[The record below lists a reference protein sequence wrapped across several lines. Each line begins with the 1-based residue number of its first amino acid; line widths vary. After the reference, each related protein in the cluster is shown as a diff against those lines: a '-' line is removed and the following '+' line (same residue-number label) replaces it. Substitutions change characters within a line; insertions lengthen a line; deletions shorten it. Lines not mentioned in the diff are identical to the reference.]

1 MTIIPYLNLLMGSC
15 NGIATYK
22 QKPID
27 NMLLG
32 GYASIITP
40 ISMIKAYSITPLE
53 RKIRYAGFP
62 IFVTTLLSVTV
73 VNGAIFGLGH
83 IVGKSAYKSLYS

>member
-1 MTIIPYLNLLMGSC
+1 MALIPYFNLLMGSC

-27 NMLLG
+27 NMLLA

-40 ISMIKAYSITPLE
+40 ITMIKVYSNTPWE
-53 RKIRYAGFP
+53 TKIRYNGIP
-62 IFVTTLLSVTV
+62 MFVGSLIATSAI
-73 VNGAIFGLGH
+73 NGAVFGLGH
-83 IVGKSAYKSLYS
+83 IIGKSSYSVLNS